1 MTCVVPHSICM
12 STVPWSPW
20 STDTRSFFPM
30 IHLNFRWHGRPA
42 GFWLSGWGNRSVEER
57 WWRHNMCHSHSQE
70 MLGYMICFTFAP
82 RNFLSRSTTW
92 NATCE
97 VGGIKR
103 LPILLRVVLAW
114 VFIQYFIMLYCCTV
128 STCWVHSPSS
138 VVYATL
144 FPATSVHTGG
154 GMETG
159 MQLEMPPLLSQTLW
173 RKGSHKLEK
182 LTCLNPMV
190 KPSCR
195 LLWWGKV
202 KRIWD
207 VKATLHFFGLR
218 LFRGYRLVLL
228 YTLDGGCDTSILTNY
243 MVKHGQ
249 VMQAFKSCEW
259 RPKKNSDCRVEVCH
273 DLRWLRYIWNYGF

>member
-1 MTCVVPHSICM
+1 MFHFC
-12 STVPWSPW
+12 
-20 STDTRSFFPM
+20 TRN
-30 IHLNFRWHGRPA
+30 L
-42 GFWLSGWGNRSVEER
+42 
-57 WWRHNMCHSHSQE
+57 
-70 MLGYMICFTFAP
+70 
-82 RNFLSRSTTW
+82 LSRNTTW

-103 LPILLRVVLAW
+103 LPILLQVVLVW

-144 FPATSVHTGG
+144 FIATSVHSGG

-159 MQLEMPPLLSQTLW
+159 MQLEVPPLLSQTLW

-202 KRIWD
+202 FSEFEMWKRHCIFSY
-207 VKATLHFFGLR
+207 VFGLR
-218 LFRGYRLVLL
+218 FFRGYRFVLL

-249 VMQAFKSCEW
+249 VMHAFKSCEW
-259 RPKKNSDCRVEVCH
+259 RPKKNSDCSRVEVCH